1 VYKSNFSPLPS
12 AGRQYWNVRTLLGPY
27 SVTWD
32 AGDPVQAGRLFRG
45 GAPASGKNGSFP
57 GLASSVAQL
66 YELYTFTNAASGTD
80 LITVSQTGSSDGN
93 SFFSA
98 WWLFNPADLTG
109 SAANYL
115 GDAGFTYPP
124 DVLFPQSFSLLVPGH
139 TTFFIV
145 ANSID
150 GIDSRG
156 GAYTFTVTGTDVVAG
171 SIGGLHPNSRP
182 RSMGSPPQAAPRF

>member
-1 VYKSNFSPLPS
+1 VGPVYKSGLRRLPTP
-12 AGRQYWNVRTLLGPY
+12 GRQNCDVRTLLGPY

-32 AGDPVQAGRLFRG
+32 AGDPVQAGRLFRR
-45 GAPASGKNGSFP
+45 GAPSSGRDGSFP
-57 GLASSVAQL
+57 GLASSVVQL
-66 YELYTFTNAASGTD
+66 YELYTFTNAASSTD

-98 WWLFNPADLTG
+98 WWFFNPADLIG

-115 GDAGFTYPP
+115 GDAGLTYPP

-156 GAYTFTVTGTDVVAG
+156 GAYIFTVTGTDVVAG
-171 SIGGLHPNSRP
+171 SGGGFRAV
-182 RSMGSPPQAAPRF
+182 RDR

>member
-1 VYKSNFSPLPS
+1 
-12 AGRQYWNVRTLLGPY
+12 
-27 SVTWD
+27 VTWD
-32 AGDPVQAGRLFRG
+32 AGDGVQGGRLFRG
-45 GAPASGKNGSFP
+45 GAPSSGNNGSFP

-66 YELYTFTNAASGTD
+66 YELYTFTSAAPGAD

-93 SFFSA
+93 CFFSA
-98 WWLFNPADLTG
+98 WRFFNPADLLG
-109 SAANYL
+109 GAANYL

-156 GAYTFTVTGTDVVAG
+156 GAYTFTVSGTDVVAG
-171 SIGGLHPNSRP
+171 GPSLESAPAILPLGLAEVN
-182 RSMGSPPQAAPRF
+182 AEK

>member
-1 VYKSNFSPLPS
+1 M
-12 AGRQYWNVRTLLGPY
+12 
-27 SVTWD
+27 TWHT
-32 AGDPVQAGRLFRG
+32 GDRVQAGRLFRWG
-45 GAPASGKNGSFP
+45 TPSSGKNGSFP
-57 GLASSVAQL
+57 GLASSIAQL
-66 YELYTFTNAASGTD
+66 YQLYTFTSAATHPD

-98 WWLFNPADLTG
+98 WRFFNPDDLLG

-115 GDAGFTYPP
+115 GDAGLTYPP
-124 DVLFPQSFSLLVPGH
+124 DALFPQSFSLLVPGH

-156 GAYTFTVTGTDVVAG
+156 GAYTFTVSGTDVVAG
-171 SIGGLHPNSRP
+171 RGGPGQEPAS
-182 RSMGSPPQAAPRF
+182 AALLRLGLAGFDAVK